1 MTAGRTRRPG
11 RGVSMADV
19 ARLAG
24 VSSQTVSRVST
35 GHPSVVESTRRQV
48 LAAMQQLGYRP
59 NSAARALKRGEF
71 RTLGVI
77 LFTLATTGNSRTVE
91 AIAAYAASEGY
102 AITLIPVAAPTQ
114 DGVLGAF
121 SRLGELAVDGI
132 IVIMEVHLLDA
143 ANLSLPPGVQVV
155 VVDSDAGD
163 RYPVVDTDQADG
175 ARQAVQ
181 HLLDL
186 GHETVWHVT
195 GPAESFA
202 SERRTQAWRRTL
214 LEAGRTVPPVRRGD
228 WSADSGYRAGLS
240 LAAEPD
246 CTAVFAA
253 NDQMALGV
261 LRALHERG
269 RPVPRDVSVVGFDDI
284 PDSSSFIPPL
294 TTVHQD
300 FAEVGRRCVQGLLR
314 QIRDEPAG
322 PGTVLVPTRLV
333 QRASTAAPRRSPG

>member
-1 MTAGRTRRPG
+1 
-11 RGVSMADV
+11 MADV

-48 LAAMQQLGYRP
+48 LEAMRELGYRP
-59 NSAARALKRGEF
+59 NSAARALKRGSF

-77 LFTLATTGNSRTVE
+77 LFTLSTTGNSRTVE
-91 AIAAYAASEGY
+91 AIATHAAQEGY
-102 AITLIPVAAPTQ
+102 AITLIPVAVPTQ

-121 SRLGELAVDGI
+121 TRLGELAVDGI

-143 ANLSLPPGVQVV
+143 ANLMLPPGVRVV

-175 ARQAVQ
+175 ARQAVR

-186 GHETVWHVT
+186 GHRTVWHVT

-202 SERRTQAWRRTL
+202 SERRALAWRSAL
-214 LEAGRTVPPVRRGD
+214 EEAGRPVPPVVVGD
-228 WSADSGYRAGLS
+228 WSAMSGYRAGLQ
-240 LAAEPD
+240 LAAEPE
-246 CTAVFAA
+246 CTAIFAA

-261 LRALHERG
+261 LRALHESG
-269 RPVPRDVSVVGFDDI
+269 RQVPSQVSVVGFDDL
-284 PDSSSFIPPL
+284 PEASSFLPPL

-300 FAEVGRRCVQGLLR
+300 FAEVGRRCVQGLLE
-314 QIRDEPAG
+314 QIHDAHAE
-322 PGTVLVPTRLV
+322 PGTVLVPTTLID
-333 QRASTAAPRRSPG
+333 RASTAPPP

>member
-1 MTAGRTRRPG
+1 
-11 RGVSMADV
+11 MADV

-35 GHPSVVESTRRQV
+35 GHPGVVESTRRQV
-48 LAAMQQLGYRP
+48 LAAMQELGYRP

-71 RTLGVI
+71 RTIGVI
-77 LFTLATTGNSRTVE
+77 LFTLSSTGNSRTVE
-91 AIAAYAASEGY
+91 AIATHAAHDGY
-102 AITLIPVAAPTQ
+102 AITLIPVAMPTQ

-121 SRLGELAVDGI
+121 TRLGELAVDGI

-143 ANLSLPPGVQVV
+143 ANLTLPPGVQVV

-175 ARQAVQ
+175 ARQAVR
-181 HLLDL
+181 HLLEL
-186 GHETVWHVT
+186 GHRTVRHVT

-202 SERRTQAWRRTL
+202 AERRAQAWREVL
-214 LEAGRTVPPVRRGD
+214 EEAGRPVPPIERGD
-228 WSADSGYRAGLS
+228 WSAESGYRAGLR
-240 LAAEPD
+240 LADDPS
-246 CTAVFAA
+246 CTAIFAA

-269 RPVPRDVSVVGFDDI
+269 RRVPADVSVVGFDDI
-284 PDSSSFIPPL
+284 PDAASYLPPL

-300 FAEVGRRCVQGLLR
+300 FAEVGRRCVQGLLG
-314 QIRDEPAG
+314 QIRRHTAE
-322 PGTVLVPTRLV
+322 PGTVLVPTTLV
-333 QRASTAAPRRSPG
+333 VRESTGPPPVYLLGPLPPAD